1 MFATKPQLA
10 GGLLDRAH
18 AGGSRPPL
26 PRRDRAHRLHWP
38 DWRRRHQH
46 RAREAYRRWNSYAE
60 ATP

>member
-1 MFATKPQLA
+1 
-10 GGLLDRAH
+10 
-18 AGGSRPPL
+18 L
-26 PRRDRAHRLHWP
+26 PRRDRAHRLHWS